1 MHRLQMLTLVTT
13 FLASIDGELFSLTNV
28 SSQVTV
34 NASLGSQEFVY
45 ACFSG
50 ALIFHVCAA
59 IIGYTASFAL
69 IRYELV
75 GAEVSS
81 GAESNVQGGPSEAR
95 QGVSPLL
102 LTPSPFDAVQTLL
115 RTPDARLEAHSR
127 TFSPPLALLAR
138 CYYTTLVL
146 SGVGFIAALLG
157 IITYAWKGLEQ
168 TVGIFT
174 TACLGV
180 SAVAG
185 VWAMM

>member
-1 MHRLQMLTLVTT
+1 
-13 FLASIDGELFSLTNV
+13 
-28 SSQVTV
+28 
-34 NASLGSQEFVY
+34 VY

-50 ALIFHVCAA
+50 ALIFHVCACEFQGCFEECTTYLQANLA

-81 GAESNVQGGPSEAR
+81 GAESNVQGGLLSPSEAR

-102 LTPSPFDAVQTLL
+102 LTPSPFDAVQTL
-115 RTPDARLEAHSR
+115 RTPNVRLEAHSR
-127 TFSPPLALLAR
+127 TFTPPLALLAR
-138 CYYTTLVL
+138 CYYTTLAL
-146 SGVGFIAALLG
+146 SSIGFIAALLG
-157 IITYAWKGLEQ
+157 ITTYAWKGLQQ

-180 SAVAG
+180 SVVAG

>member
-1 MHRLQMLTLVTT
+1 MTYLQ
-13 FLASIDGELFSLTNV
+13 
-28 SSQVTV
+28 V
-34 NASLGSQEFVY
+34 NL
-45 ACFSG
+45 
-50 ALIFHVCAA
+50 A

-81 GAESNVQGGPSEAR
+81 GAESNVQGGLSSPSEAR

-102 LTPSPFDAVQTLL
+102 LTPSPFDALQTLL
-115 RTPDARLEAHSR
+115 RTPNARLEAHSR
-127 TFSPPLALLAR
+127 TFSPPLAILAR

-157 IITYAWKGLEQ
+157 IITYAWKGLQQ

-174 TACLGV
+174 TACVGV